1 MSQENKWHS
10 NVGYIWAMIGSAVG
24 FGPILSFSARC
35 YFNGGGAF
43 LIPLGVA
50 VIVLGLPLLVLEGV
64 IGQHFQLPLVT
75 AYGKVAGKWGKF
87 FGWLAVLGVLSIGS
101 YYCVITA
108 WTIAYMF
115 YAGMDMIPTDTTTF
129 FANYFLQDSGS
140 LTTIGTISKPI
151 VISIIAI
158 SICTWFVMVQNIKK
172 GVEKF
177 CSIFLPLLFIL
188 LVGLLLFISS
198 LPGAW
203 NGFAQF
209 LTPEFSQL
217 YKPEIWL
224 AAFGH
229 VFFSLSIALAIIV
242 GYSRY
247 TDKNVNIAQSM
258 LWVVIAE
265 IFSSII
271 AGLVIFGGIGY
282 MAHVQ
287 QVPFTDVISSS
298 LFGLGFIVFPK
309 VIVLFPYIV
318 RIIVGTVFFFCVFI
332 AGITGL
338 FSIVEAVA
346 GNCEVEFGWNRRK
359 AISIITGTIFCMAL
373 LYSGGNG
380 TYIIDALDAMV
391 AGFNVVFSGLIE
403 IITFMYFAPAILAHS
418 VWFSRNTSR
427 RAFRYYTLKYIAP
440 IVLCIILAS
449 SLITEFSSPFT
460 LVHAI
465 RWGWLIV
472 ATILAILCA
481 HKKNKQF
488 IL

>member
-1 MSQENKWHS
+1 MSQEKWQS
-10 NVGYIWAMIGSAVG
+10 NIGYIWAMIGSAVG

-43 LIPLGVA
+43 LIPLGIA
-50 VIVLGLPLLVLEGV
+50 VVVLGLPLLILEGV
-64 IGQHFQLPLVT
+64 IGQHFQLPLVA

-115 YAGMDMIPTDTTTF
+115 YAAIDMIPTDTATF
-129 FANYFLQDSGS
+129 FTTYFLNDSGS
-140 LTTIGTISKPI
+140 LTTIGTISTPI
-151 VISIIAI
+151 IISIIAI

-177 CSIFLPLLFIL
+177 CSIFLPLLFVL
-188 LVGLLLFISS
+188 LVGLLMFISS

-203 NGFAQF
+203 NGFTYF

-217 YKPEIWL
+217 YKPDIWL

-247 TDKNVNIAQSM
+247 TDTKVDIAKSM

-265 IFSSII
+265 IFTSII

-287 QVPFTDVISSS
+287 QIPFTDVVSSS

-309 VIVLFPYIV
+309 MIVMFPYIIRV
-318 RIIVGTVFFFCVFI
+318 IIGTVFFFCVFI

-346 GNCEVEFGWNRRK
+346 GNCEVEFSWNRRK
-359 AISIITGTIFCMAL
+359 AVSIITALIFCMAL
-373 LYSGGNG
+373 CYSGGNG

-403 IITFMYFAPAILAHS
+403 IITFMYFAPTIISHPA
-418 VWFSRNTSR
+418 WFTRNKSHEL
-427 RAFRYYTLKYIAP
+427 RYYMLKYIAP
-440 IVLCIILAS
+440 IVLCIILGS
-449 SLITEFSSPFT
+449 SLITEFSNPFT
-460 LVHAI
+460 LGHAI
-465 RWGWLIV
+465 RWGWLII
-472 ATILAILCA
+472 ATCLAILCA
-481 HKKNKQF
+481 HKK
-488 IL
+488 